1 MRLNTVKATVTN
13 LCSNVCCDL
22 SYVVESAGWSIYED
36 GRQIVEQLNR
46 QQLLR
51 ARVTDH
57 HFGLWGQIVHFGSE
71 HLLWNGAKARQ
82 VLLCG
87 RPRVLSIFHVVED
100 WEGTGRIP
108 DLAAIVDIVH
118 TSCDLTVEKLV
129 HLGVPHSKIV
139 KVPLGVDAGLFRP
152 PSREERTAIRW
163 MLEIPDDA
171 VAVGSFQKD
180 GVGWGNGDE
189 PKLIKGPDIFCE
201 ALELLAHRYP
211 VHVILTGPAR
221 GYVKKRLAAAGI
233 PYSHR
238 YLADF
243 KQLYRYY
250 HALDLYL
257 VTSRNE
263 GGPKAV
269 LEAMASGAPLVTT
282 AVGMAPEVVQDGV
295 NGRICAAP
303 DPEAIA
309 EAAASLLDD
318 VAGRA
323 AVITAG
329 RITAE
334 EYSWAAIAA
343 RYYRD
348 IYAPLVEKTNG

>member
-1 MRLNTVKATVTN
+1 MRLNTVKAIVTN

-22 SYVVESAGWSIYED
+22 SYVVEGTAWVIRED

-46 QQLLR
+46 QKLLR
-51 ARVTDH
+51 ARISDH
-57 HFGLWGQIVHFGSE
+57 HFGLWGQIVHFGSK

-82 VLLCG
+82 VMLCG

-108 DLAAIVDIVH
+108 ELTAVVDIVH
-118 TSCDLTVEKLV
+118 TSCDLTIEALSRIGVERA
-129 HLGVPHSKIV
+129 KIV
-139 KVPLGVDAGLFRP
+139 KVPMGVDTGLFRP
-152 PSREERTAIRW
+152 PSREERTAMRR
-163 MLEIPDDA
+163 MLAVPDGA

-189 PKLIKGPDIFCE
+189 PKIIKGPDIFCDT
-201 ALELLAHRYP
+201 LERLARSYP
-211 VHVILTGPAR
+211 VYAVLTGPGR

-233 PYSHR
+233 PFTHHYVE
-238 YLADF
+238 DF
-243 KQLYRYY
+243 KQLYHYY

-269 LEAMASGAPLVTT
+269 LEAMASGVPLVTT
-282 AVGMAPEVVQDGV
+282 SVGIALDLVKDGV

-318 VAGRA
+318 AAQRA
-323 AVITAG
+323 TVITAG
-329 RITAE
+329 RATTE
-334 EYSWAAIAA
+334 EYPWAAIAA
-343 RYYRD
+343 CYYRD
-348 IYAPLVEKTNG
+348 IYAPLVERMNG